1 MTYLQCRREWLPKG
15 REEDIF
21 GHETGGTSAVSS
33 VFLSS
38 LHLPASTATL
48 ASRTSQLTSACPEV
62 ATARVAFIY
71 A

>member
-48 ASRTSQLTSACPEV
+48 ASRTSQ
-62 ATARVAFIY
+62 
-71 A
+71 